1 MATLAQLE
9 EMRADLESARYSGER
24 RLRDANGQE
33 VEYRSDAEL
42 RRALAAINSE
52 IARMSGVSRTIA
64 YPVIS
69 KGL

>member
-1 MATLAQLE
+1 MASLAQLQQ
-9 EMRADLESARYSGER
+9 MRADLEAARYSGER

-42 RRALAAINSE
+42 RRALSAINSE
-52 IARMSGVSRTIA
+52 IARMSGVSRTIS
-64 YPVIS
+64 YPVTS